1 MYKHVLHDHL
11 DGGLRPST
19 AIELAKSIN
28 YTPLLE
34 INNVESFFDRSSSNS
49 LEEYLEAFTHTIALM
64 QNYSSIERIAFEAA
78 EDMHHFIL

>member
-49 LEEYLEAFTHTIALM
+49 LEE
-64 QNYSSIERIAFEAA
+64 
-78 EDMHHFIL
+78 